1 MAIRDNID
9 KKEHTHPSMPVHNPL
24 YPVGTVCFRGNFA
37 KAELPVNNPDVIAE
51 IVPEPLIY
59 NDNKIYIVFIEVKEL
74 KEGFSKED
82 HIWNEIVVQ
91 VPVIHKGEPG
101 LYVCDN
107 YSDNIYGII
116 SSREI
121 YGYPKGP
128 GHLAVA
134 KRGKNVAVKLSKFNS
149 KREILKLTYSLLDQ
163 DKIPVRPSHNGLDK
177 KMPKI
182 ILYKY
187 IPSATQGNRPDVKQ
201 LITTKYGKP
210 VIHEIKMGSGEIKIL
225 EDAPEYLRKA
235 QINSIDHITILDM
248 ETRLIGGEILHN
260 YI

>member
-1 MAIRDNID
+1 MTIRDDIN
-9 KKEHTHPSMPVHNPL
+9 KKKYTHPSMPVHNPL
-24 YPVGTVCFRGNFA
+24 YPIGPVCFRGNFA
-37 KAELPVNNPDVIAE
+37 KAELPVDNPEVIAD

-59 NDNKIYIVFIEVKEL
+59 NDHKINIIFIEVKEL

-91 VPVIHKGEPG
+91 IPVIHAGEPG

-107 YSDNIYGII
+107 FSDNIYGII

-128 GHLAVA
+128 GALAVV
-134 KRGKNVAVKLSKFNS
+134 KRGKSVAVKLSRLNS
-149 KREILKLTYSLLDQ
+149 KREILKLTLTLPDQ
-163 DKIPVRPSHNGLDK
+163 DKIPVRPSDNGVDK
-177 KMPKI
+177 KMPKV
-182 ILYKY
+182 ILFKY
-187 IPSATQGNRPDVKQ
+187 IPSAIQGNQPDVKQ

-210 VIHEIKMGSGEIKIL
+210 VIHEIKIGAGKIKIL
-225 EDAPEYLRKA
+225 KDAPEYLQEA
-235 QINSIDHITILDM
+235 GINSIDHVTFLDM
-248 ETRLIGGEILHN
+248 ETRLICGEILHN